1 MANKRVKSDKPALK
15 QIENWGC
22 ANEYVR
28 RIGDLQM
35 KITEAEHKAADDI
48 NEAKAEL
55 AEKVKPLQQ
64 QIDTYIRSLEA
75 FAKENWPGDSK
86 SQRSMKLN
94 FGTLGWRKSTSVII
108 KKTTLE
114 KIKEVFARAK
124 AAMCIITKETVS
136 KEALAKLTDEE
147 LVSVGARREIKD
159 DFFVEP
165 DLPEAVDY
173 TE

>member
-1 MANKRVKSDKPALK
+1 MAKRLKSDKPALVPINDWASADAT
-15 QIENWGC
+15 IERIC
-22 ANEYVR
+22 YYQRDVDEANR
-28 RIGDLQM
+28 
-35 KITEAEHKAADDI
+35 KANDDI
-48 NEAKAEL
+48 NKIKDEL
-55 AEKVKPLQQ
+55 VKSVKFPQEKIQ
-64 QIDTYIRSLEA
+64 QITVSLEA
-75 FAKENWPGDSK
+75 FALAHKADFGKDRSK
-86 SQRSMKLN
+86 KLN
-94 FGTLGWRKSTSVII
+94 FGLLGWRKSTSVVI

-114 KIKEVFARAK
+114 KIKEVFAKAK

-147 LVSVGARREIKD
+147 LASVGARRKVKD